1 MFQWGVLPLP
11 LLYLSAYF
19 HRQRETYYALLMAV
33 SEQGNW
39 REWLLFFL
47 RGVAEQ
53 AGDAITRARRLQDL
67 QRLWYE
73 QLRAGKAT
81 SLMLGVMNRLFEQ
94 PILAANDIVDGFDVR
109 HQTAMNTLR
118 RLEATGIVQEMT
130 GQQRHQRYLAGD
142 ILKALE

>member
-33 SEQGNW
+33 SEQGKW

-53 AGDAITRARRLQDL
+53 AEDAITRARRLQDL

-94 PILAANDIVDGFDVR
+94 QMILWTDLTFDIK
-109 HQTAMNTLR
+109 QL
-118 RLEATGIVQEMT
+118 
-130 GQQRHQRYLAGD
+130 
-142 ILKALE
+142 